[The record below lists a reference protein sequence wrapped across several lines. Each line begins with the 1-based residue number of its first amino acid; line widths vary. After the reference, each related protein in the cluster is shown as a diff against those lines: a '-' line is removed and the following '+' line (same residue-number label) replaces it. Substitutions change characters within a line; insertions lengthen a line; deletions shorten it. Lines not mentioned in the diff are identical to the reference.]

1 MKRIKNWIE
10 SASML
15 AGVALVGTG
24 GIIVIAFFWALQF
37 ALPVAAIIAILY
49 AVKYLFFN

>member
-10 SASML
+10 SAAML

-24 GIIVIAFFWALQF
+24 GIIVIAFFWTLQF